1 MDQTRIS
8 NRRVSR
14 GVEPFEPLPDDDESE
29 ENALNMEP
37 DDDPEDEPSVEE
49 PEEPDPNDVNRREK
63 TTIITIKN
71 TTIAGFPLFADA
83 IPNVGF
89 STLVIGL

>member
-1 MDQTRIS
+1 MSTMKMDQTRIS

-14 GVEPFEPLPDDDESE
+14 GFDEPFDESE

-37 DDDPEDEPSVEE
+37 DDPDDEPSVELE
-49 PEEPDPNDVNRREK
+49 SELDPNDENRREK
-63 TTIITIKN
+63 TTMITIKN